1 MSAQQKSYAVPMT
14 IIGILFFIMGF
25 VTWVNG
31 SLIPYLKIACQ
42 LESDFESFLVA
53 SAFFIAYGI
62 MAIPASYV
70 LNKTGYKKGMAASL
84 VVMAGGA
91 LLFIPAASSRDYNM
105 FLLGLFIIGSGLA
118 LLQTASNPYVTIV
131 GPIESAGSRISIMG
145 LCNKGAGILAGII
158 FGAIALKDA
167 DVLEKK
173 LLTMDAS
180 AKEAALAEL
189 AGRVIGPYTIIAGVL
204 VIMAIAV
211 VFSPLPDIKDD
222 GSDDG
227 AGTVPSDNGK
237 TSIFQFPHLFLGVLT
252 LFLYVGVEVM
262 AGDTIISYGKS
273 LGIELSISRYF
284 SQGTLAFMMLGYALG
299 TVAIPKYFSQSA
311 ALKVSAILGAIF
323 SVLAVVTSGWV
334 SVGFIALLGAAN
346 ALMWPAVWP
355 LALDGLGK
363 FTKIGSGLLVMAIC
377 GGGIVPLIYGALRE
391 SIGAREAYI
400 MMLPC
405 YLYILYFATKGYKVG
420 KAKA

>member
-1 MSAQQKSYAVPMT
+1 MSAQQKSYAIPMT
-14 IIGILFFIMGF
+14 IIGVLFFIMGF

-70 LNKTGYKKGMAASL
+70 LSKTGYKKGMAVSL
-84 VVMAGGA
+84 LVMAVGA
-91 LLFIPAASSRDYNM
+91 FLFIPAAGSRDYSM
-105 FLLGLFIIGSGLA
+105 FLIGLFIIGSGLA
-118 LLQTASNPYVTIV
+118 LLQTAANPYVTIV

-173 LLTMDAS
+173 LLTMDNS
-180 AKEAALAEL
+180 AKEAALTEL
-189 AGRVIGPYTIIAGVL
+189 AGRVIGPYTIIAAVL

-211 VFSPLPDIKDD
+211 IFSPLPDIKDD
-222 GSDDG
+222 GSDE
-227 AGTVPSDNGK
+227 AGNAPSDNGK
-237 TSIFQFPHLFLGVLT
+237 TSIFQFPHLFLGALT

-284 SQGTLAFMMLGYALG
+284 SQVTLAFMLLGYGLG

-323 SVLAVVTSGWV
+323 TVLAVVTDGYV
-334 SVGFIALLGAAN
+334 SVAFIALLGAAN

-363 FTKIGSGLLVMAIC
+363 FMKVGSGLLVMAIA

-405 YLYILYFATKGYKVG
+405 YLYILYFATKGYKLG
-420 KAKA
+420 KRKA

>member
-1 MSAQQKSYAVPMT
+1 MSAQQKSYAIPMT
-14 IIGILFFIMGF
+14 IIGVLFFIMGF

-42 LESDFESFLVA
+42 LETDFESFLVA

-62 MAIPASYV
+62 MAVPASYV
-70 LNKTGYKKGMAASL
+70 LNITGYKKGMAASL

-105 FLLGLFIIGSGLA
+105 FLIGLFIIGSGLA

-180 AKEAALAEL
+180 AKEAALTEL
-189 AGRVIGPYTIIAGVL
+189 AGRVIGPYTIIASVL
-204 VIMAIAV
+204 VITAIAV
-211 VFSPLPDIKDD
+211 IFSPLPDLKDD
-222 GSDDG
+222 GSDQPND
-227 AGTVPSDNGK
+227 AAKADSNK
-237 TSIFQFPHLFLGVLT
+237 TSIFQFPHLFLGALT
-252 LFLYVGVEVM
+252 LFVYVGVEVM

-273 LGIELSISRYF
+273 LDIELSIARYF
-284 SQGTLAFMMLGYALG
+284 SQGTLAFMMLGYVLG

-323 SVLAVVTSGWV
+323 TVLAVVTNGYV
-334 SVGFIALLGAAN
+334 SVAFIALLGAAN

-363 FTKIGSGLLVMAIC
+363 FTKIGSGLLVMAIA

-405 YLYILYFATKGYKVG
+405 YLYILYFATKGYKLGKG
-420 KAKA
+420 KA